1 MKVNQLKT
9 IIKQAVKE
17 AIQEEMKDILL
28 EAIKTPKT
36 SIQENTPVQQKPIG
50 KKSKKEIRENY
61 MSVLNGMMPGANG
74 TLNATSADVP
84 LQVNGPVD
92 TTSANGT
99 LPAGNVSMDQI
110 MGLIN
115 NKGLLWHLEQEEYIL
130 MIQDLG

>member
-28 EAIKTPKT
+28 EAIKTPKST
-36 SIQENTPVQQKPIG
+36 IQENPLD

-74 TLNATSADVP
+74 TLSATSADVP
-84 LQVNGPVD
+84 MQVNGPVD
-92 TTSANGT
+92 TTSANGS
-99 LPAGNVSMDQI
+99 LPQGTVSMDQI
-110 MGLIN
+110 MGLMN
-115 NKGLLWHLEQEEYIL
+115 SKG
-130 MIQDLG
+130 